1 MCREPGHPG
10 IEGDFITMGGYKTLP
25 FNLLTDAMGW
35 EFRKGMVEYG
45 RSLCYDSWEDW
56 KSGGSLVTR
65 VSGN

>member
-1 MCREPGHPG
+1 M
-10 IEGDFITMGGYKTLP
+10 
-25 FNLLTDAMGW
+25 LTDAMGW